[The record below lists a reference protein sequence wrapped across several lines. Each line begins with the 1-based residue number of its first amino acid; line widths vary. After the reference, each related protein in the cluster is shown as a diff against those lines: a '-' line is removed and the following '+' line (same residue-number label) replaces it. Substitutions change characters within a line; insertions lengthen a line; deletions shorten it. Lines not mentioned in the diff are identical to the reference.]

1 MAQTPA
7 TPRRGQPSAN
17 PAVPSAA
24 PDRSPPHSPE
34 AEEHVIACC
43 LLDGSDT
50 IARCLEA
57 RLSGD
62 AFYSPANR
70 LLFETMVELYQKNPP
85 VSLEIL
91 AEELKTRRQL
101 EAVGGFPYL
110 MQVTG
115 RIPTTAHAGYFIEK
129 VREKHLLRELI
140 KTATGAVEQCYS
152 FSGGLEEF
160 VDKVEQELFKVT
172 QDRVSDSAEEIKE
185 SIKEANAVIAK
196 LMMKKGE
203 LTGVTSGFKDLD
215 AMTFG
220 FQKQEMIVVAARPS
234 MGKCLAHDSEVLLMD
249 GSVATMAQ
257 LHERNSGNILTL
269 TDCYTFREIHPSHY
283 VDDGIKPIYR
293 VTTRL
298 GRSVEATL
306 PHPFLTIEGWTKL
319 EHLKPG
325 TAIGVP
331 RALPVFG
338 DQSARDCQIK
348 LLAYLLGDGTITRSS
363 PLFTN
368 SNPRLRQ
375 EFAAAAAEFGGMRVR
390 DANLINSRTPTLRL
404 STDWVALGL
413 ERRKFANRLRNVMVQ
428 EGMRGNVL
436 AKAVGVTGGSISNWR
451 SGHTSPQQHALGK
464 LSDTLNCSISD
475 LAPSGPESISKN
487 APNPVDRW
495 LDSLGLGGS
504 DAYGKFLPEFVFTL
518 RREKLALFLNRL
530 FATDGWAS
538 VSSTGCSQIG
548 YATVSERLARQTC
561 HLLLRFGILAS
572 CKKKKVRYEGEIRQC
587 FQLIITDQ
595 ESLGKFCGEIGI
607 FGKEEAVEKVRKLS
621 RSRRRQTNRDLIPK
635 EIWKQIAD
643 RKGHESWASLARRA
657 GIKGTSNIH
666 VGKRSLSRSR
676 LRAIAAALSDASLGF
691 IADSQVYWDEIVSIE
706 PAGSKQVYDLTIP
719 DTHNFVAN
727 DLCVHN
733 TSFALNIAEAAA
745 MPKPGKADPVPTL
758 VFSLEMSSSQLALR
772 MLCSRARVNL
782 KLLRDGL
789 VSRDGREVN
798 ALGQMAEEFKKAPIL
813 IDDSSNLTIME
824 MRAKARRIY
833 ARKKLGLI
841 VVDYLQLVSGSDP
854 RAPREQQVAEV
865 SRGLKAMA
873 KELDLPVIVL
883 SQLNRSSE
891 KENRTPRLSDLRE
904 SGSIEQDA
912 DVVLMLSRPKDSDE
926 RFQTAAGAADLIV
939 AKQRNGPV
947 GDLKLTFLQ
956 EITRFENFTP

>member
-1 MAQTPA
+1 MAKP
-7 TPRRGQPSAN
+7 PSATSSL
-17 PAVPSAA
+17 PAGL

-57 RLSGD
+57 RLNAE

-70 LLFETMVELYQKNPP
+70 LLFETMVEIYQKSPP

-91 AEELKTRRQL
+91 AEELTTRRQL

-110 MQVTG
+110 MQVTS

-160 VDKVEQELFKVT
+160 VDKVEQELFTVT

-234 MGKCLAHDSEVLLMD
+234 MGK
-249 GSVATMAQ
+249 
-257 LHERNSGNILTL
+257 
-269 TDCYTFREIHPSHY
+269 
-283 VDDGIKPIYR
+283 
-293 VTTRL
+293 
-298 GRSVEATL
+298 
-306 PHPFLTIEGWTKL
+306 
-319 EHLKPG
+319 
-325 TAIGVP
+325 
-331 RALPVFG
+331 
-338 DQSARDCQIK
+338 
-348 LLAYLLGDGTITRSS
+348 
-363 PLFTN
+363 
-368 SNPRLRQ
+368 
-375 EFAAAAAEFGGMRVR
+375 
-390 DANLINSRTPTLRL
+390 
-404 STDWVALGL
+404 
-413 ERRKFANRLRNVMVQ
+413 
-428 EGMRGNVL
+428 
-436 AKAVGVTGGSISNWR
+436 
-451 SGHTSPQQHALGK
+451 
-464 LSDTLNCSISD
+464 
-475 LAPSGPESISKN
+475 
-487 APNPVDRW
+487 
-495 LDSLGLGGS
+495 
-504 DAYGKFLPEFVFTL
+504 
-518 RREKLALFLNRL
+518 
-530 FATDGWAS
+530 
-538 VSSTGCSQIG
+538 
-548 YATVSERLARQTC
+548 
-561 HLLLRFGILAS
+561 
-572 CKKKKVRYEGEIRQC
+572 
-587 FQLIITDQ
+587 
-595 ESLGKFCGEIGI
+595 
-607 FGKEEAVEKVRKLS
+607 
-621 RSRRRQTNRDLIPK
+621 
-635 EIWKQIAD
+635 
-643 RKGHESWASLARRA
+643 
-657 GIKGTSNIH
+657 
-666 VGKRSLSRSR
+666 
-676 LRAIAAALSDASLGF
+676 
-691 IADSQVYWDEIVSIE
+691 
-706 PAGSKQVYDLTIP
+706 
-719 DTHNFVAN
+719 
-727 DLCVHN
+727 

-745 MPKPGKADPVPTL
+745 LPKPGKGDPVPTL

-798 ALGQMAEEFKKAPIL
+798 ALGQTAEEFKKAPIL

-824 MRAKARRIY
+824 MRAKSRRIY

-956 EITRFENFTP
+956 EITRFENFTS